1 MDEPAYSFPP
11 MARRAALR
19 YDPRSMDELAQALEK
34 LGGTMRRLALYLE
47 FFALRVASLASDTRV
62 IDPPRRIVPLKR
74 RDFSNN

>member
-1 MDEPAYSFPP
+1 
-11 MARRAALR
+11 
-19 YDPRSMDELAQALEK
+19 MDELAQALEK